1 VLREV
6 DVMHVRVVVLG
17 LALLA
22 SGAGAANALPEAS
35 PDTTDSGA
43 LFSRAIEQAAHRS
56 VRPEEDDGAAL
67 LSSGVR
73 QGKASPSFPKCHSKK
88 KGALIGGAIGAAAG
102 AVFGIYV
109 AKGVG
114 GVLGTANGAPRFISY
129 VTLAGAGAGALGG
142 VLYCRT

>member
-1 VLREV
+1 
-6 DVMHVRVVVLG
+6 MHVRVVLG
-17 LALLA
+17 LVALLA
-22 SGAGAANALPEAS
+22 SGAGTANALPEAS
-35 PDTTDSGA
+35 PETTDSGA
-43 LFSRAIEQAAHRS
+43 LSSRAIEQAAHRF
-56 VRPEEDDGAAL
+56 VRLEEDAAAL

-114 GVLGTANGAPRFISY
+114 GVLGAANGAPRFVSY